1 MPGLGQLKQFN
12 KDILSLGDELNL
24 RTSRGE
30 QPVKV
35 PFPKN
40 ISDAD
45 DSEDFVLGMP
55 EDDAQTENAS
65 GPDDD
70 ISDLADV
77 LSGTAAADSAGEAA
91 GAPDFSSLL
100 NPINVPDD
108 ASAGTEMPDLSQF
121 MDAPAEDESPA
132 EEPVSIADLGLDDL
146 LSGAAAPDD
155 DFSDDSSAE
164 LHGNQDD
171 TAASGKENDSSDV
184 TGSAAVSDDAS
195 SWNQSDSAS
204 ADGNSGVLSG
214 DDGFDFSDIPDIDD
228 MDLDMDSLDGD
239 VEDVPVSDVKVEDD
253 NSPVTEENPPAGQ
266 DDAAA
271 TENSADSTDGVSGA
285 DMTGGDDT
293 AAEPPAENVPAQAA
307 DAARNSDVTDG
318 LGLDDI
324 PFDDSLPDFGTG
336 DDSGTEH
343 EIFDTTGMDGVDFGS
358 QDEVSGGNENSP
370 DGGLDLGGGADFPM
384 EGSDFEIP
392 GFSDVAHAEPFKK
405 TQEPKLQAPDFSGA
419 LEGDGT
425 PPNTLTDKQY
435 RQFLK
440 NLSRYPL
447 NVRLAFEDLIV
458 KNEFTDDAEFEI
470 IEKILNNAPAR
481 QVAAALEKML
491 DVSIPVPRDFEH
503 RTAEE
508 YEAYKKSI
516 QYQLRNKIIPGIFVG
531 LAALLVLIGVFNFC
545 RHCIY
550 IPAKASGLYRQG
562 YALLQQEAYPQSEMK
577 FNAAVKYRPSRKWFF
592 RYAEGYR
599 DHRQYQR
606 SADIYGK
613 ILRYFNHDKR
623 AGLEYAA
630 MELDDLANYE
640 RAEEIVRREL
650 LDYHINDP
658 DGLLMLGDVYLEWAT
673 EKDPSK
679 FEDAREQYATLIHLY
694 KPNDLYLSRMMRYFI
709 RTDNLRE
716 VLQIKNTFD
725 TRRKN
730 PLGAADLTE
739 LSGYLL
745 DKLYGKLPPAEE
757 YLKSSIEGVRGL
769 LIKAVNADPENPV
782 ALYNLSRYY
791 IKTGENQFIEPTLR
805 SAISKFNSVRSI
817 KPRDLYKY
825 IDSYRLLGEHFVSR
839 ADYIQA
845 QEQFTEGIALY
856 TAERD
861 NAGFAG
867 TPQIGQLY
875 EDLADIYYFISGD
888 YDGALADYA
897 HSVDLGNDTPQIRY
911 RMGYVQ
917 YRNKKYADAL
927 SSFMKAGN
935 GSSKDKNLLLAM
947 GNTLSLRGD
956 DYAAAGYYEALVSL
970 LDGAVAERGILFP
983 QKNASEYDI
992 VNTYLAAANN
1002 YGVTLHR
1009 LAARTGSSSLNA
1021 QAIVQLQQ
1029 SVRAWD
1035 SLTRNQDTLVR
1046 LEGSNLAEENI
1057 KYLTHPVPEFEPA
1070 IYVDIPKTLTDAEGI

>member
-24 RTSRGE
+24 RASRGE

-55 EDDAQTENAS
+55 ENDAQTENGS

-70 ISDLADV
+70 ISDLADAV
-77 LSGTAAADSAGEAA
+77 GGAADGTADSDSAGEAA

-121 MDAPAEDESPA
+121 MDAPAGDASPEAADEPPA
-132 EEPVSIADLGLDDL
+132 EEPVSIADMGLDAL

-155 DFSDDSSAE
+155 AE
-164 LHGNQDD
+164 
-171 TAASGKENDSSDV
+171 SV
-184 TGSAAVSDDAS
+184 
-195 SWNQSDSAS
+195 NQSDSGS
-204 ADGNSGVLSG
+204 DDGNSGVLSG

-228 MDLDMDSLDGD
+228 MDLDMDGLGGD
-239 VEDVPVSDVKVEDD
+239 VEDVPASDVKVEDD
-253 NSPVTEENPPAGQ
+253 NSPVAEENPPAGQ

-271 TENSADSTDGVSGA
+271 APGNSVDSTDSGSVS
-285 DMTGGDDT
+285 DMTGGDGAPD
-293 AAEPPAENVPAQAA
+293 EPASENVSAPAAGA
-307 DAARNSDVTDG
+307 DRNPGVPDG

-336 DDSGTEH
+336 DGSGGEH

-358 QDEVSGGNENSP
+358 QDSDSGGNENSP

-531 LAALLVLIGVFNFC
+531 LATLLVLIGLFNFC

-577 FNAAVKYRPSRKWFF
+577 FNAAVKYRPNKKWFF

-606 SADIYGK
+606 SADIYEK
-613 ILRYFNHDKR
+613 ILRYFNHDKK

-757 YLKSSIEGVRGL
+757 YLKSGIEGVRGL
-769 LIKAVNADPENPV
+769 LIKAVSADPENPV

-805 SAISKFNSVRSI
+805 SAVSKFNSVRSI

-875 EDLADIYYFISGD
+875 EDLADIYYFVSGD

-897 HSVDLGNDTPQIRY
+897 HSVELGNDTPQIRY

-917 YRNKKYADAL
+917 YRNRKYADAL

-935 GSSKDKNLLLAM
+935 GSSKDKNLLFAM

-956 DYAAAGYYEALVSL
+956 DYAAAGYYEALVSR